1 MSLDAKRSF
10 DYVVRSLAD
19 LDSIYEFLSQQ
30 APSLNGAAI
39 LRAKYVLLV
48 SAFDTY
54 IHAIVEEKIIGGF
67 GQESSCELSKLNIPL
82 NNAYD
87 IICANDPV
95 LKEQMF
101 AQTIKSILSKYS
113 YQSPR
118 NVENALQIIGIS
130 HIWRIAKAYLN
141 MSAEDIQKKL
151 AIIVQRRNQI
161 AHESDFDDVS
171 MQFREIEKSDV
182 EEVTQ
187 FLSCLV
193 EVIEAVR
200 NMPNAK

>member
-30 APSLNGAAI
+30 APSLNGSAI
-39 LRAKYVLLV
+39 LRAKYVLIV

-67 GQESSCELSKLNIPL
+67 GKESSCELSKLNIPL

-87 IICANDPV
+87 IICANEPT
-95 LKEQMF
+95 LKEQLF
-101 AQTIKSILSKYS
+101 AQTIKSTLSKYS

-130 HIWRIAKAYLN
+130 HIWRMAKNYLD

-151 AIIVQRRNQI
+151 SIIVQRRNQI

-171 MQFREIEKSDV
+171 MQFREIKKSDV
-182 EEVTQ
+182 EEVTW
-187 FLSCLV
+187 FLSRLV
-193 EVIEAVR
+193 EVIEGVR
-200 NMPNAK
+200 NMTNAK